1 MEKEGKEEKEE
12 NTYCEAEPLGA
23 GGLWSGLELMTMF
36 NLRTKR
42 NQSGAHRL
50 PQHFHIEKQHRSTQ
64 APQTLP
70 Y

>member
-1 MEKEGKEEKEE
+1 MLWKKKEKKKKRK

-23 GGLWSGLELMTMF
+23 GGLWSGLELMTVF

-50 PQHFHIEKQHRSTQ
+50 PQHRDRHDEQH
-64 APQTLP
+64 
-70 Y
+70 